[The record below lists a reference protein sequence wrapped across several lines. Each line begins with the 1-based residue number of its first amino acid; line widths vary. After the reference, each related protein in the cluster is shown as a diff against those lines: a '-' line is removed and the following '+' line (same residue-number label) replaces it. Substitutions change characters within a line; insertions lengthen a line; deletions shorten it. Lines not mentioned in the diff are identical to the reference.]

1 MIIDGVLAL
10 KSSSTLTDAIHRAAA
25 RKISPDEMLEQRV
38 SFVFGSMKQDNGVT
52 KDQVRQ
58 AIRSQMGATQAT
70 AE

>member
-10 KSSSTLTDAIHRAAA
+10 KSKSTLMDAIHRASG
-25 RKISPDEMLEQRV
+25 KKLTPDELLEQRV

-58 AIRSQMGATQAT
+58 AIRNQMGAAQAT